1 MSNIYPADW
10 DIVPFGNFIQSFKN
24 GYGRRPKAVEQG
36 PIVLRLADVAK
47 GCIDFSD
54 VRRVAMS
61 SDEFETFRIA
71 QGDLLFT
78 RVNGSRDYVGKCIRV
93 SENYTDVAFNDH
105 LIRVRVNSAV
115 NAHFIECLFADE
127 RTRAN
132 LLAFIPIASGAQLT
146 INQTALENIM
156 IPLPPL
162 PEQLAIAAIL
172 STWDEALTLTKRLI
186 DALKRRKAALMQLL
200 LTGEVRF
207 SEFDGAWET
216 LPLGKIANVKRGASP
231 RPINDPQWFSETGRA
246 WVRIADINASP
257 TRFLNQA
264 SQYLSSLGEALSVK
278 AEVGDLILSIAATIG
293 VPKIVNIPAC
303 IHDGFVLITGYSDTT
318 NGDFLY
324 HYLSMLTS
332 LLASGGQP
340 GTQKNIN
347 SELVREIEI
356 PTPDIPEQQKIAD
369 VLTIADEEILY
380 WSSIAESLTKQ
391 KRGLMQ
397 QLLTGTVRVQVGER

>member
-162 PEQLAIAAIL
+162 PEQRAIAAIL

-207 SEFDGAWET
+207 SEFDGAWEEIR
-216 LPLGKIANVKRGASP
+216 LG
-231 RPINDPQWFSETGRA
+231 D
-246 WVRIADINASP
+246 
-257 TRFLNQA
+257 FLKLNLRKVA
-264 SQYLSSLGEALSVK
+264 KPNNPYYALSLRNRGQGTLVRFVK
-278 AEVGDLILSIAATIG
+278 DPTSVEMEHLYEVREGDLIVSITFAWEGSIAIACSDADGKLVSHRFPTYVFDKSKVNPDFFKHLMITDDFFFQLGLISPGGAGRNRVLSKKDFVQLTVNVPELAEQMKIG
-293 VPKIVNIPAC
+293 GLLSAYDEYI
-303 IHDGFVLITGYSDTT
+303 DGFESYLTQLTT
-318 NGDFLY
+318 
-324 HYLSMLTS
+324 
-332 LLASGGQP
+332 
-340 GTQKNIN
+340 
-347 SELVREIEI
+347 
-356 PTPDIPEQQKIAD
+356 
-369 VLTIADEEILY
+369 
-380 WSSIAESLTKQ
+380 Q

-397 QLLTGTVRVQVGER
+397 QLLTGTVRIEVDKEI

>member
-1 MSNIYPADW
+1 MRFFAVLLCLLIVGWQSPVFAQSSASAPEDPWEVAGKPGAAHEKLKALVGNW
-10 DIVPFGNFIQSFKN
+10 DATIKSWSQPNTTP
-24 GYGRRPKAVEQG
+24 RETKARATKEWF
-36 PIVLRLADVAK
+36 L
-47 GCIDFSD
+47 
-54 VRRVAMS
+54 
-61 SDEFETFRIA
+61 
-71 QGDLLFT
+71 
-78 RVNGSRDYVGKCIRV
+78 GSRFVKEDFEGLATQNAQKNINLETLRP
-93 SENYTDVAFNDH
+93 FKI
-105 LIRVRVNSAV
+105 LI
-115 NAHFIECLFADE
+115 
-127 RTRAN
+127 
-132 LLAFIPIASGAQLT
+132 
-146 INQTALENIM
+146 
-156 IPLPPL
+156 PPL
-162 PEQLAIAAIL
+162 PEQRAIAAIL
-172 STWDEALTLTKRLI
+172 STWDEAITLTTRLI

>member
-1 MSNIYPADW
+1 MGNVYPADW
-10 DIVPFGNFIQSFKN
+10 NHTILRHHAPKIGSGITPTGGSRVYVTSGVPLIRSQNVLHGALDLSDVVYISDMQHQKMANSRIVPLDVLLNITGASIGRSCVVPDNLVEANVNQHVCIIRPADDLDAAFLCSFLNSDIGQKQIDQFQAGGNRQGLN
-24 GYGRRPKAVEQG
+24 YEQIG
-36 PIVLRLADVAK
+36 
-47 GCIDFSD
+47 
-54 VRRVAMS
+54 M
-61 SDEFETFRIA
+61 FR
-71 QGDLLFT
+71 
-78 RVNGSRDYVGKCIRV
+78 
-93 SENYTDVAFNDH
+93 
-105 LIRVRVNSAV
+105 
-115 NAHFIECLFADE
+115 
-127 RTRAN
+127 
-132 LLAFIPIASGAQLT
+132 
-146 INQTALENIM
+146 

-162 PEQLAIAAIL
+162 PEQRAIAAIL
-172 STWDEALTLTKRLI
+172 STWDEAITLTTRLI
-186 DALKRRKAALMQLL
+186 DALKRRKQALMQLL

-207 SEFDGAWET
+207 AEFDGEWET